1 MAVHVSDFARAL
13 DSGRLIVTA
22 EFLPPRGSD
31 PDAVARS
38 AAALPETLD
47 AVIVPDNPYEILSS
61 ALSAAL
67 LVQRTGR
74 ARAVMTMTTRD
85 RNRLALMS
93 EALGAAALGVPAI
106 LCVTGNHQ
114 SLGICPSAAS
124 ANDLDSIQCVRMLK
138 GMILHGSSP
147 DGSRIEPRPEL
158 HVGAVV
164 EPGLRPME
172 LNLLRMRKKIAA
184 GADFL
189 MTGPVF
195 DLETFRVW
203 IGAVRAAGFDRRV
216 PIIPAVL
223 PLASAAEARKLRDR
237 GLYGPVPVDAV
248 SRLERAGDPGEAGL
262 DMASH
267 LAAELKEMPG
277 VRGIHI
283 LGSGC
288 APRIGDLIERAGIGA
303 RDLQAVL

>member
-1 MAVHVSDFARAL
+1 MHVSDFARAL

-138 GMILHGSSP
+138 GMILHGSGP

-189 MTGPVF
+189 EQFGHGRERHLTALPS
-195 DLETFRVW
+195 
-203 IGAVRAAGFDRRV
+203 RRRL
-216 PIIPAVL
+216 PA
-223 PLASAAEARKLRDR
+223 
-237 GLYGPVPVDAV
+237 
-248 SRLERAGDPGEAGL
+248 
-262 DMASH
+262 
-267 LAAELKEMPG
+267 G
-277 VRGIHI
+277 VRRSAPPGRPP
-283 LGSGC
+283 GSPHRRARCRRRRCGRRC
-288 APRIGDLIERAGIGA
+288 AAPAPPRTRPRAPR
-303 RDLQAVL
+303 